1 MPDAVQKNVASIFDK
16 APFLAHLG
24 IELTGCGEGWCEA
37 RLSVRPEHLQQHGY
51 AHAGVVTT
59 LADHCAGGAARTM
72 TGERDVVT
80 LSFNINFVRPAVA
93 KELVCRAEVIKVGKN
108 VAVAEA
114 SVFDV
119 TSDGRR
125 LVAKLTETLMVKG

>member
-1 MPDAVQKNVASIFDK
+1 MPDDAKNNVASIFDK

-24 IELTGCGEGWCEA
+24 IELTGCGEDWCEA
-37 RLSVRPEHLQQHGY
+37 RVSVMPEHLQQHGY
-51 AHAGVVTT
+51 AHAGIVTT

-80 LSFNINFVRPAVA
+80 LSFNINFVRPAVS
-93 KELVCRAEVIKVGKN
+93 KELMCRAEVIKVGKN

-114 SVFDV
+114 SVFDIV
-119 TSDGRR
+119 PEGRR
-125 LVAKLTETLMVKG
+125 LVAKLTETPMIKG